1 MLHELVIGILML
13 VIEFVDKKR
22 GDHIQREIVAVE
34 KKIDNIQDTE
44 EETNKIIKKINQ
56 SNFRKKNVSDE

>member
-1 MLHELVIGILML
+1 ML